1 MSDFLQNITS
11 EELFILQLVGE
22 AANELQYPTYAIGGF
37 VRDLILNR
45 SRKDIDIVCQGSG
58 IDLAHLVAQKL
69 PKKTKVSFFKNF
81 GTAMFKYG
89 GIEVEFV
96 GARKESYRRD
106 SRKPIVEDGT
116 LEDDQDRRDFT
127 INAMAINLDKKNFGQ
142 LVDPFNGLEDL
153 KNGIIKTPLA
163 PDITFDDDPLRMLR
177 AIRFATQLQF
187 KIEQE
192 TYFSIKRMST
202 RIAIVSM
209 ERIADEL
216 KKIILSEVPSTGFK
230 HLFNTQLLPIIFPE
244 MQNLHGVSMVEN
256 YGHKDNFYHT
266 IKVLDNVADRSP
278 DLWLR
283 WAAILHDIAKPL
295 TQRFEEGHGWTF
307 HGHDAVG
314 AKMVPRIFAHFKLPL
329 NEKMKFVQKLV
340 ALHLR
345 PISLTKENITDSA
358 IRRLIVDANEDLEA
372 LLTLCEA
379 DITSK
384 NPDKVRKYTKNL
396 HLVKQKIEEV
406 EERDHLKNWQPPI
419 DGESIMK
426 IFNIRP
432 GKEVGILK
440 NAIKEAIL
448 EGAIKNEYTDAFDFM
463 VKKGIEIGLIP
474 LADHERK

>member
-474 LADHERK
+474 LAEHERK

>member
-202 RIAIVSM
+202 RIAIVSI

-216 KKIILSEVPSTGFK
+216 NKIILSEVPSTGFK

-474 LADHERK
+474 LAEHERK

>member
-127 INAMAINLDKKNFGQ
+127 INAMAINLDKNNFGQ

-474 LADHERK
+474 LAEHERK

>member
-11 EELFILQLVGE
+11 EELFILHLVGE

-474 LADHERK
+474 LAEHERK

>member
-127 INAMAINLDKKNFGQ
+127 INAMAINLDKNNFGQ

-216 KKIILSEVPSTGFK
+216 NKIILSEVPSTGFK

-474 LADHERK
+474 LAEHERK

>member
-127 INAMAINLDKKNFGQ
+127 INAMAINLDKNNFGQ

-216 KKIILSEVPSTGFK
+216 NKIILSEIPSTGFK

-244 MQNLHGVSMVEN
+244 IQNLHGVSMVEN

-474 LADHERK
+474 LAEHERK

>member
-1 MSDFLQNITS
+1 M
-11 EELFILQLVGE
+11 
-22 AANELQYPTYAIGGF
+22 A
-37 VRDLILNR
+37 
-45 SRKDIDIVCQGSG
+45 
-58 IDLAHLVAQKL
+58 
-69 PKKTKVSFFKNF
+69 
-81 GTAMFKYG
+81 
-89 GIEVEFV
+89 EFV

-216 KKIILSEVPSTGFK
+216 NKIILSEIPSTGFK

-266 IKVLDNVADRSP
+266 IKVL
-278 DLWLR
+278 
-283 WAAILHDIAKPL
+283 
-295 TQRFEEGHGWTF
+295 GC
-307 HGHDAVG
+307 
-314 AKMVPRIFAHFKLPL
+314 HFT
-329 NEKMKFVQKLV
+329 
-340 ALHLR
+340 R
-345 PISLTKENITDSA
+345 Y
-358 IRRLIVDANEDLEA
+358 
-372 LLTLCEA
+372 CEA
-379 DITSK
+379 AH
-384 NPDKVRKYTKNL
+384 TK
-396 HLVKQKIEEV
+396 I
-406 EERDHLKNWQPPI
+406 
-419 DGESIMK
+419 
-426 IFNIRP
+426 
-432 GKEVGILK
+432 
-440 NAIKEAIL
+440 
-448 EGAIKNEYTDAFDFM
+448 
-463 VKKGIEIGLIP
+463 
-474 LADHERK
+474 

>member
-127 INAMAINLDKKNFGQ
+127 INAMAINLDKNNFGQ

-202 RIAIVSM
+202 RIAIVSI

-216 KKIILSEVPSTGFK
+216 NKIILSEVPSTGFK

-474 LADHERK
+474 LAEHERK

>member
-11 EELFILQLVGE
+11 EELFILHLVGE

-127 INAMAINLDKKNFGQ
+127 INAMAINLDKNNFGQ

-216 KKIILSEVPSTGFK
+216 NKIILSEVPSTGFK

-474 LADHERK
+474 LAEHERK